1 MGTQTGNGIS
11 EVKSSQNWCR
21 GACTDATA
29 AAACRPTRYG
39 TPRLVASRFCIIIGI
54 YRFDKK
60 SSINH
65 PKRMLQS
72 GTHFQLRSLVES
84 PFSSVLSGV
93 TARCADDACTRGR
106 ERGEA
111 LRVVHRW
118 LQLTLVSFGG
128 VRDACHAVLRG
139 GVAGSAF
146 LKMPLF
152 LVRLE
157 LQNGPRR
164 RWRWTASGRGS
175 QRAKEAF
182 HNHQIHRYCP
192 LLLLKFKRSIAR
204 RHCVLEPH

>member
-1 MGTQTGNGIS
+1 MIKNHQSIIQRGCCKVELIFSCVLWLRVPFRQ
-11 EVKSSQNWCR
+11 SS
-21 GACTDATA
+21 
-29 AAACRPTRYG
+29 
-39 TPRLVASRFCIIIGI
+39 L
-54 YRFDKK
+54 
-60 SSINH
+60 
-65 PKRMLQS
+65 
-72 GTHFQLRSLVES
+72 
-84 PFSSVLSGV
+84 LSGV